1 MFGRQIKKH
10 NTRDFWQKGE
20 KLIRKGKKN
29 EAEEIFLSLAESP
42 SPLDRH
48 YAYIKLVRLYSNL
61 PIITDAQ
68 REKLI
73 EICEKDIALF
83 PEFYE
88 AWMLEYQNNVPTPY
102 FPSFSVLAD
111 IYEQLQRLDEAVS
124 ICELALG
131 YGLTETVGEDFAT
144 MLERLYA
151 KRNRTD
157 T

>member
-1 MFGRQIKKH
+1 MFGRQKKH
-10 NTRDFWQKGE
+10 RASDFWRKGE
-20 KLIRKGKKN
+20 NMIRKGKKD
-29 EAEEIFLSLAESP
+29 EAEKIFFSLAESP

-48 YAYIKLVRLYSNL
+48 YAYIKLIRLYSTLTQIN
-61 PIITDAQ
+61 DAEK
-68 REKLI
+68 EKLI
-73 EICEKDIALF
+73 EICKKDIALF

-111 IYEQLQRLDEAVS
+111 TYEQLQRLDEAVS

-131 YGLTETVGEDFAT
+131 YGLTETVCEDFDT
-144 MLERLYA
+144 RLERLYA
-151 KRNRTD
+151 KRNGTD